1 MLHYVSHAHRAHL
14 ILRPV
19 LRKEV
24 TVLRFALWAMVLQ
37 IAVPH
42 VPPALLASTR
52 AREGTLHARI
62 VQRIMYSVALKLA
75 VQGQACAT

>member
-1 MLHYVSHAHRAHL
+1 MLHHVSHAHRAHL
-14 ILRPV
+14 TLRPV
-19 LRKEV
+19 LRKKV
-24 TVLRFALWAMVLQ
+24 TVLRFALWAMALQ

-62 VQRIMYSVALKLA
+62 VQRIMYSAALKLA
-75 VQGQACAT
+75 VRGRACVR